1 MWDYPAPSGIVE
13 ERMRAAKPP
22 YHVRGSGSEDTEKR
36 NQSTRLF
43 VFRWAAA
50 KQEVAEMMM
59 LCYPARTVQQYKY
72 CAQHKINK

>member
-1 MWDYPAPSGIVE
+1 MWDYPAPSGIAE

-22 YHVRGSGSEDTEKR
+22 YHVRGSGSEGTEKR

-59 LCYPARTVQQYKY
+59 LLPNTYCATVQILCSTQ
-72 CAQHKINK
+72 NK